1 MYFNGLIEFEIFV
14 QKKINTA
21 NYYIKKKYRNNI
33 TTSEKLK

>member
-21 NYYIKKKYRNNI
+21 NYYIKKYRNNI